1 MNQSQRHSAQYAINE
16 PVTAAP
22 CTVHTQLMNQ
32 SQRHRAPCTVHTQ
45 LMNHKNAQLPN
56 NTVLILATLLSRV
69 RGAPAEV
76 YSPAK
81 KTNKTQSVPV
91 NNYTLLQWP
100 DETS

>member
-16 PVTAAP
+16 PVTA
-22 CTVHTQLMNQ
+22 
-32 SQRHRAPCTVHTQ
+32 APCTVHTQ